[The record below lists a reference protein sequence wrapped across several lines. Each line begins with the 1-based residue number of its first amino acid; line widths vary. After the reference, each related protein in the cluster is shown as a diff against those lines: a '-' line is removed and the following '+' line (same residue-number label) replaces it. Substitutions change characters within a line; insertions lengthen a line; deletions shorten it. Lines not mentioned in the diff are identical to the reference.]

1 MVSDATSGSA
11 ASTMTEAVRAVLSE
25 FDHSATHGK
34 LDVQRALG
42 RLTNLEQLWRVSTT
56 TAWSP

>member
-42 RLTNLEQLWRVSTT
+42 RLTNLEQLWR
-56 TAWSP
+56 